1 MPELP
6 ELEVLRRQAQKELVG
21 RTITGVTVN
30 QPKAINLPV
39 DDYTKRTEG
48 QTICAVE
55 RKGKYL
61 ALILD
66 GGDALVVHLALGG
79 ALVLMDTAEHDPPH
93 TPFVFALND
102 GRYLHAVN
110 WQLGNISIYETSFL
124 RAPDGPFGQLGPDA
138 WDEISS
144 ADELRDAIG
153 GSSAGI
159 KARLMNQAVISGI
172 GNAWSDEILFHGRL
186 HPMTKTS
193 ALSDKDFDA
202 IYRAIRDIIGAAIKA
217 GGEGFTDLH
226 GERGTAEESFAVH
239 GREGEDCPGDCG
251 GNVEA
256 MKVAGRTGYLCPS
269 CQKKR

>member
-1 MPELP
+1 VPELP
-6 ELEVLRRQAQKELVG
+6 ELEVLRRQVQKELVG

-39 DDYTKRTEG
+39 DEYTKRIAG
-48 QTICAVE
+48 QTIEAIE

-93 TPFVFALND
+93 TPFVFALDD
-102 GRYLHAVN
+102 GRYLHAVS
-110 WQLGNISIYETSFL
+110 WQLGSISVHEQGFL
-124 RAPDGPFGQLGPDA
+124 HAPDGPFGQLGPDA
-138 WDEISS
+138 RDEIGS
-144 ADELRDAIG
+144 AGELREVIG

-172 GNAWSDEILFHGRL
+172 GNAWSDEILFHARL

-193 ALSDKDFDA
+193 ALSDADSEA
-202 IYRAIRDIIGAAIKA
+202 LYRAMRDVFSAAIKA
-217 GGEGFTDLH
+217 GGEGLTDLH
-226 GERGTAEESFAVH
+226 GRRGTAEEDFAVH
-239 GREGEDCPGDCG
+239 ARDGEDCPGDCG
-251 GNVEA
+251 GKVEA
-256 MKVAGRTGYLCPS
+256 MKVAGRTGYLCPR
-269 CQKKR
+269 CQKQR